1 MKKLDIDLEKIFKG
15 IGNRNSQKFIEEDLD
30 KFLDNKSLVKK
41 SNPAWEKTS
50 SFLRKIWQIPEIR
63 IVLLVIACRIF
74 FILFTHWGIDF
85 DFYIEIAKRV
95 LAGERLYTDIQ
106 STHMPLADILYIA
119 MYFICPWKENIIALR
134 VFMKFPYLLTDIGIA
149 LAVMKIVEKAII
161 KQDFDGNVLDDLTFE
176 KVRKSKMIAGYFVAF
191 ALPLI
196 FQTGGGRYDS
206 LLIFCFTMVIYC
218 IQIGNWFGI
227 AFYAALGSSAK
238 YIGFIFLPFVIFW
251 MKKDDILPFILG
263 LILGFLPIFPFLIT
277 IPSEFVSAI
286 LLRDSHIAY
295 GFSIWHALF
304 IIWNGFKMK
313 YVGSIEDTYDSLGEP
328 WFIQKLYLPLF
339 VSMYFVVF
347 VIYLIRY
354 RGLMRIHTID
364 KLPLSKV
371 ILLVY
376 LPIFMFAISF
386 KAINIQILAWF
397 IPFIALR
404 RKKGLLIEYTL
415 LTLIHGI
422 ALVVFEA
429 YNPVTFLELSKLAA
443 SENTFFYRVLVS
455 PALHL
460 TQVIPVI
467 VWVTIIFLTIIWFQ
481 VRTSLEFIKGSKEL
495 LSKETIP
502 IALV

>member
-1 MKKLDIDLEKIFKG
+1 MKKLKIDLEQLFKG
-15 IGNRNSQKFIEEDLD
+15 IGNRSSQKFIEEDLD
-30 KFLDNKSLVKK
+30 HFLDEREIKRKPNISKVQI
-41 SNPAWEKTS
+41 AA
-50 SFLRKIWQIPEIR
+50 FLKKIWQMPEIR

-74 FILFTHWGIDF
+74 FILFTHWGMDF
-85 DFYIEIAKRV
+85 DFYIEIARRV

-106 STHMPLADILYIA
+106 STHMPLADILYVA

-134 VFMKFPYLLTDIGIA
+134 IFMKFPFLLADIGIA

-161 KQDFDGNVLDDLTFE
+161 KRDYEGNVLDDSTFE
-176 KVRKSKMIAGYFVAF
+176 KIRKSKLIVGYFVAF

-206 LLIFCFTMVIYC
+206 LLIFCFAMVIYC

-251 MKKDDILPFILG
+251 MKRDDILPFLFG
-263 LILGFLPIFPFLIT
+263 LLLGFLPIFPFLIT

-295 GFSIWHALF
+295 GFSIWHAMF

-313 YVGSIEDTYDSLGEP
+313 YVGGIEDTYASQNEP

-339 VSMYFVVF
+339 VGIYFVVF
-347 VIYLIRY
+347 VIYILRY
-354 RGLMRIHTID
+354 KGLMKTHTID
-364 KLPLSKV
+364 KLPLSKI

-376 LPIFMFAISF
+376 LPIFIFAICF

-415 LTLIHGI
+415 LTLIHGF
-422 ALVVFEA
+422 ALVVYEA
-429 YNPVTFLELSKLAA
+429 YNYETFIRLSQLAA
-443 SENTFFYRVLVS
+443 SENSFFYRVVVQ
-455 PALHL
+455 PALQL
-460 TQVIPVI
+460 TQIIPAV
-467 VWVTIIFLTIIWFQ
+467 VWVSIIFVTIIWYLT
-481 VRTSLEFIKGSKEL
+481 RTIVEFIKGTKEL
-495 LSKETIP
+495 LSKESIP
-502 IALV
+502 VIPN